1 MKARLTD
8 RQGWLREENYFAM
21 LETATKTKVE
31 TALGA
36 VGENSSSTDSKGKAG
51 TKKSK

>member
-8 RQGWLREENYFAM
+8 KQGWLREEKYCAM
-21 LETATKTKVE
+21 PGTATKTKVE
-31 TALGA
+31 TAMGA
-36 VGENSSSTDSKGKAG
+36 VGENSSSTDSKDKAG